1 MGLIDLLSG
10 KQQLGGTGGS
20 VWESFSSGLDN
31 NRQMMRMGGLASVL
45 GADPNQ
51 VMQSA
56 MLGNGM
62 DDKRRVRTQEQ
73 EKRNQSV
80 DYLVQKGMPQAEAEL
95 VVRNGGFGE
104 ALKGIR
110 SQALTSQTN
119 NKTFNAIKA
128 RNPNMS
134 DDEIW
139 GTIATKQAG
148 EYLKPPK
155 PQYRQV
161 SGQNAQ
167 KLGLN
172 PQNTYN
178 VGPDG
183 KISQIGGGGTNVT
196 VNNSGENEYN
206 KTINRHWADENIAIA
221 KKAQAAQS
229 NIGKLQYLGE
239 ALKTPELYTGAGG
252 ESVLKLKNAAAAL
265 GMDVDVE
272 ALGAGQAVQ
281 AIVNRMAM
289 EMRNPE
295 NGGGLPG
302 AASDADR
309 EFLKQSIPNLT
320 KTPEGNRKLIEY
332 AMRLEE
338 RNIEV
343 DQLRRSYV
351 KQYGQLDDRFYD
363 YLAQWSEQNPL
374 FPEAASGE
382 YNSPVASGKT
392 QNGVSWGRVE

>member
-10 KQQLGGTGGS
+10 KQQLGVTGGS
-20 VWESFSSGLDN
+20 VWDRLSSGLDN

-62 DDKRRVRTQEQ
+62 DDKRRVRTQEEQ
-73 EKRNQSV
+73 RKNKTIDWLKNNRPDLAAQVEA
-80 DYLVQKGMPQAEAEL
+80 GMPVSEAFKAM
-95 VVRNGGFGE
+95 NQ
-104 ALKGIR
+104 KP
-110 SQALTSQTN
+110 
-119 NKTFNAIKA
+119 KA
-128 RNPNMS
+128 RRILQGADGFNYFEDGSRVLPNV
-134 DDEIW
+134 
-139 GTIATKQAG
+139 QRQQ
-148 EYLKPPK
+148 K

-161 SGQNAQ
+161 SGQEAQ

-172 PQNTYN
+172 PQHTYN

-183 KISQIGGGGTNVT
+183 RISQIGGGGTNVT

-229 NIGKLQYLGE
+229 NIGKLQYLGD
-239 ALKTPELYTGAGG
+239 ALRTPSLYTGAGG

-320 KTPEGNRKLIEY
+320 KNPEGNRKLIEY
-332 AMRLEE
+332 AIRLEE

>member
-1 MGLIDLLSG
+1 MGLLDYLLTG
-10 KQQLGGTGGS
+10 KQ
-20 VWESFSSGLDN
+20 SSGSLWDSLSSSLTTGIDD

-73 EKRNQSV
+73 
-80 DYLVQKGMPQAEAEL
+80 QKKNKTLEWMRSKNPDLAAQVEAGMPVSEAFKVMNQKPQTRRIL
-95 VVRNGGFGE
+95 QGADGFNYFEDGSRV
-104 ALKGIR
+104 L
-110 SQALTSQTN
+110 
-119 NKTFNAIKA
+119 
-128 RNPNMS
+128 PNV
-134 DDEIW
+134 
-139 GTIATKQAG
+139 QRQQ
-148 EYLKPPK
+148 K

-161 SGQNAQ
+161 TGQNAQ
-167 KLGLN
+167 KLGLD
-172 PQNTYN
+172 PQKSYN

-183 KISQIGGGGTNVT
+183 KISQIGGTGTNVT

-239 ALKTPELYTGAGG
+239 ALKTPDLYTGAGG
-252 ESVLKLKNAAAAL
+252 EAVLKLKNAAAAL
-265 GMDVDVE
+265 GMDVDVD

-392 QNGVSWGRVE
+392 QNGVSWGRVD